1 MTHPEWAPED
11 MDLSRPSVARVYDYY
26 LGGYHNFPA
35 DREMAEA
42 VIATY
47 PLTRAA
53 AKSIRAFLGR
63 AVHHLAA
70 DQGIRQFLD
79 LGSGIPTEGNVHDIV
94 QAVDPQASVVYVDI
108 DPVAV
113 AHSEAILA
121 GNPHT
126 AVVQADLRRPE
137 TVLEAPAV
145 TRLIDPTEPTAVLMM
160 AVLHFVS
167 DAEDPA
173 GIVRQYRE
181 ALGPQTWLGLSHGAT
196 EFQPEAVGSVSK
208 LYDRTPTPATPRSRD
223 GVLALFAGFDL
234 VEPGLV
240 LVEQWQPGQVADVEA
255 PERFPAW
262 GGVARAS

>member
-1 MTHPEWAPED
+1 MTRPEWAPEG

-35 DREMAEA
+35 DRELAEA

-70 DQGIRQFLD
+70 DLGVRQFLD

-94 QAVDPQASVVYVDI
+94 HAVDPTAKVVYADI

-113 AHSEAILA
+113 AHSEAIL
-121 GNPHT
+121 GDHPN
-126 AVVQADLRRPE
+126 AVVVHADLRRPDLLL
-137 TVLEAPAV
+137 TSPVV
-145 TRLIDPTEPTAVLMM
+145 TRMLDLDQPTALLLMS
-160 AVLHFVS
+160 VLHFIT
-167 DAEDPA
+167 DEEDPA

-181 ALGPQTWLGLSHGAT
+181 ALGPGSWVGISHGAS
-196 EFQPEAVGSVSK
+196 EFRPETVSTVQKIYDRARTPAVG
-208 LYDRTPTPATPRSRD
+208 RTHAQ
-223 GVLALFAGFDL
+223 VLALIEGYDL
-234 VEPGLV
+234 VDPGLV
-240 LVEQWQPGQVADVEA
+240 LVEQWQPGRLADVEA
-255 PERFPAW
+255 PERFAVW